1 MGLTW
6 RLVPTEEV
14 GLAWPTVAPI
24 LAEAVERDEGRST
37 LHDILRS
44 LVNGHTMLWVVS
56 DTDPIAAIVTGPVRY
71 PRETRLRIE
80 WLAGERFDEWAHFIA
95 EVETHARQCGM
106 AAIEFGGRPGLART
120 LKKFGF
126 EIVGIEARKLV

>member
-1 MGLTW
+1 MITW

-14 GLAWPTVAPI
+14 GLVWSTVAPI
-24 LAEAVERDEGRST
+24 LAAAVDCDEGRRS
-37 LHDILRS
+37 LHDILRG
-44 LVNGHTMLWVVS
+44 LVNGQTMLWVVS
-56 DTDPIAAIVTGPVRY
+56 DIDPIGAVVTGPVY
-71 PRETRLRIE
+71 YSRETRLRIE
-80 WLAGERFDEWAHFIA
+80 WLAGERFAEWAHLVG
-95 EVETHARQCGM
+95 EVDAHARQCGM